1 MLSKL
6 ICFQVM
12 LFYNKNFLVI
22 MNHHLEVTGEVSSKK
37 YGASSVAWEV
47 KYRSILKI
55 PFTYLKMWWTIFK
68 YITLEACMNLR
79 DKVNIVWKIRSC

>member
-1 MLSKL
+1 
-6 ICFQVM
+6 M

-55 PFTYLKMWWTIFK
+55 LFTYLKM
-68 YITLEACMNLR
+68 
-79 DKVNIVWKIRSC
+79 